1 MSYGRSEH
9 EIKLVMQ
16 RAALKEKSI
25 ITIQALHVTAF
36 KTRKIIKYKSEKA
49 RQLCYNDHKLVDS
62 NIKYKVTTA
71 FADSERQVTDYFLGE
86 EKYVFRDQRL
96 EKIIWHS
103 RKQDGSAERN

>member
-1 MSYGRSEH
+1 MGKIYNNHSGFARDSFLKRE
-9 EIKLVMQ
+9 KLSNTNQ
-16 RAALKEKSI
+16 K
-25 ITIQALHVTAF
+25 
-36 KTRKIIKYKSEKA
+36 KA

-96 EKIIWHS
+96 EKIIWHR